1 MYAAAVAGLGALLL
15 SGKFVYVWAPLPSW
29 VPWRDVLACAFGA
42 VLLVLAVVLLW
53 RKTVVASSATLAF
66 LFLSW
71 LLLVQVPR
79 IIGTPSKEILWSG
92 GGQLASL
99 VAGAWLLFAARA
111 SPTERAGRWF
121 GGGRGARAARSMYAL
136 ALLLFG
142 VHHFFH
148 AAESA
153 QAVPAWL
160 PFRLGWAYLTGAGH
174 IAAGVAIL
182 LGIVPR
188 LAATLEATMITAF
201 VLLVHVPGVINAPAD
216 RLQWTMLV
224 VASAIGGAAW
234 IVARSYTAGARADG

>member
-1 MYAAAVAGLGALLL
+1 MGYVGADSRCKRAHRHGMADEPAVGYRRAVAARNGVVAGLAFRVARVGHAMYAAAVAGLGALLL

-111 SPTERAGRWF
+111 SPTERAGR
-121 GGGRGARAARSMYAL
+121 
-136 ALLLFG
+136 
-142 VHHFFH
+142 
-148 AAESA
+148 
-153 QAVPAWL
+153 
-160 PFRLGWAYLTGAGH
+160 
-174 IAAGVAIL
+174 
-182 LGIVPR
+182 
-188 LAATLEATMITAF
+188 
-201 VLLVHVPGVINAPAD
+201 
-216 RLQWTMLV
+216 
-224 VASAIGGAAW
+224 
-234 IVARSYTAGARADG
+234 